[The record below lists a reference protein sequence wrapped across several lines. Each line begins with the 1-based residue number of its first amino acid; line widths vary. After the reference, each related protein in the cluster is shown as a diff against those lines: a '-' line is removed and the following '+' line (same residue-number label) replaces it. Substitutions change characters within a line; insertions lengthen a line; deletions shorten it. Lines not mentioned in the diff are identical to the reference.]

1 MKQKRDAFMIRFK
14 KGSEHFDKVV
24 SEKIF
29 EKEWADKG
37 ESEKYIQDLSSIS
50 LTPISKSGLGKLF
63 TFDFIAPCFET
74 SKPKSRKQ

>member
-14 KGSEHFDKVV
+14 KGSENFDKVV

-37 ESEKYIQDLSSIS
+37 ESEKYI
-50 LTPISKSGLGKLF
+50 
-63 TFDFIAPCFET
+63 
-74 SKPKSRKQ
+74 